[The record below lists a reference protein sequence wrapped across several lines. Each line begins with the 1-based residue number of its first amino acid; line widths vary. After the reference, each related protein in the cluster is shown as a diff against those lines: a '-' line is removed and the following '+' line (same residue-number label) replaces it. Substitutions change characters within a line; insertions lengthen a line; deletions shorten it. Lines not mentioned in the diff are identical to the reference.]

1 MGAPERERVPPLKYK
16 SPAKIS
22 RQRRAGGQVKIK
34 VSPIRPRLPATEA
47 DQPPKWPLRNDPKS
61 DRFHAQKWPIT
72 RPKSDRF
79 HAQKWPITRPKSD
92 RFRTRKTTPKRATET
107 KKTGAH
113 TPSQATSHP
122 EENNPRVGAAA
133 GRPRSQA
140 TPHPEP
146 DQNSALQVPI
156 AMPRTSPRPSLLSNR
171 CELTT

>member
-79 HAQKWPITRPKSD
+79 
-92 RFRTRKTTPKRATET
+92 RTRKTTPKRATET

-122 EENNPRVGAAA
+122 EENHPRVGGGCRPPALA
-133 GRPRSQA
+133 GNPTSRTRPKFSPPSADCHAENFAQA
-140 TPHPEP
+140 
-146 DQNSALQVPI
+146 I
-156 AMPRTSPRPSLLSNR
+156 AIK
-171 CELTT
+171 

>member
-47 DQPPKWPLRNDPKS
+47 DQPPKWPLRND
-61 DRFHAQKWPIT
+61 
-72 RPKSDRF
+72 PKSDRF